1 MGRPPLCSWLLS
13 THSLPLLSDQLV
25 QSPWVRSCGSWLSE
39 PGLFHRRMPSS
50 LHAAPSLVKTKQYS
64 RVCYVGHSLFT
75 PSSAERHSCW
85 AYSSKGSPQY
95 CDFNSL
101 DSEPSNGT
109 ALPYGSWI
117 LIVSATSM
125 LCTILVYQ
133 IHSTKQRKN
142 LSFLHL
148 LISVLFRSVSD
159 SISPNWAV
167 TVCIPCDTT
176 WLNIWVAF
184 FFKTWLFVMECS
196 TLHGASVSI
205 TPPWGSGKE
214 SQM

>member
-1 MGRPPLCSWLLS
+1 M
-13 THSLPLLSDQLV
+13 
-25 QSPWVRSCGSWLSE
+25 
-39 PGLFHRRMPSS
+39 
-50 LHAAPSLVKTKQYS
+50 
-64 RVCYVGHSLFT
+64 GHSFFT

-85 AYSSKGSPQY
+85 AYSSKGSLQY

-117 LIVSATSM
+117 LIVWATSM
-125 LCTILVYQ
+125 LCTILAYQ

-184 FFKTWLFVMECS
+184 FKTGLFVMECS
-196 TLHGASVSI
+196 TPHGASVSI
-205 TPPWGSGKE
+205 TPPRGSGKE
-214 SQM
+214 SQMWNCFLDIAGLLHTWTHNSCGGIHISHI